1 MLKFRESILQLKAKI
16 SIHVESNKDGLKQ
29 LV

>member
-1 MLKFRESILQLKAKI
+1 MLNENPILQLKAKI
-16 SIHVESNKDGLKQ
+16 SIHVESNKDDLKQ